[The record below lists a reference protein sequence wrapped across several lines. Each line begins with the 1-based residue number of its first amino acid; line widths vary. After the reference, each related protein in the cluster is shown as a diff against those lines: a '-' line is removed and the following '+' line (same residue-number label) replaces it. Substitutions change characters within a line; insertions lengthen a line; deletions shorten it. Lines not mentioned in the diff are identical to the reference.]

1 MSAGFKDVV
10 TLDNSIS
17 AGGREV
23 RAGWG
28 KRLSAEGVSG
38 PGDMVE
44 KGRME
49 RLGFVLLLLPPAA
62 HIARMS
68 ILFT

>member
-1 MSAGFKDVV
+1 M
-10 TLDNSIS
+10 
-17 AGGREV
+17 

-38 PGDMVE
+38 PGDMAE

-49 RLGFVLLLLPPAA
+49 RLGFVPLLLPPAV

-68 ILFT
+68 ILFTKQYMGSVFERTELGG